1 MDGEKGKVGNG
12 QQLAGPAG
20 IQAKDGGCLNLGR
33 WPRWTEE
40 DNIHMD
46 GAVGRKDRASKDY
59 LGSIPEM
66 KAIGLGRMV
75 VVGASRTPRER
86 KDSGCNGP
94 LPPCIPFAIP
104 KLPTRWR
111 AGAKRP
117 SPLPFSAPQGPPK
130 GWAFPWPLQTG
141 GP

>member
-1 MDGEKGKVGNG
+1 MGKRVKLETGSSWQELQG
-12 QQLAGPAG
+12 SRQRMVAA
-20 IQAKDGGCLNLGR
+20 LNLGR

-117 SPLPFSAPQGPPK
+117 APLPFSAPQGPPK